1 MIGISASSLPC
12 VKPTILLALLF
23 QVHSLDQQTWMK
35 HIPDSK
41 KLCQLLIPGT
51 HNSGSYGNIFGIG
64 QTQDWN
70 IKEQLENGIR
80 FFDVRLAKNTSPN
93 DFEVIHGFLR
103 LGSFKKLIM
112 SPVTNFLKE
121 NPSEFIFM
129 RIINYKFDFE
139 AEIRLQHDFI
149 KNLEYR
155 FYQNVFTSSTLT
167 GQVCLIKDFCVSKNS
182 SR

>member
-1 MIGISASSLPC
+1 MVIFSALDRLKTGIS
-12 VKPTILLALLF
+12 KNN
-23 QVHSLDQQTWMK
+23 
-35 HIPDSK
+35 SK
-41 KLCQLLIPGT
+41 MEYDFST
-51 HNSGSYGNIFGIG
+51 Y
-64 QTQDWN
+64 
-70 IKEQLENGIR
+70 
-80 FFDVRLAKNTSPN
+80 TSPN

-167 GQVCLIKDFCVSKNS
+167 GQVCLIKDFCVSKNL